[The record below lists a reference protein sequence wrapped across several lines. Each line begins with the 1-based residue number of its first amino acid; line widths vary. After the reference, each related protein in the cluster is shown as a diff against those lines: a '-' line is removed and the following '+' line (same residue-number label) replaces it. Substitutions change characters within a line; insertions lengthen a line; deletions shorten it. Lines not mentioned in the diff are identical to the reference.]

1 MSEKLLIAFF
11 YLLIISCDNKDAI
24 KPVTDLKDV
33 SDSSSYALGADLGE
47 NLKKQYVE
55 LDYDAFL
62 TGLRFGY
69 DKGNVPLLTKEERKD
84 AFQKLQA
91 SIRNKQQEQSK
102 GNLKLAEEFL
112 EKNKISDPDIKETPT
127 GLQYRVIREGS
138 GGSPTSMDQ
147 VQVHYEGRLLDDTIF
162 DSSYEKDEPAVF
174 RLNRV
179 IKGWTEGL
187 QLMTAGAEFE
197 FFIHPKLG
205 YGQRGNQNI
214 PPNSA
219 LIFKV
224 ELLKIFEKNMK

>member
-69 DKGNVPLLTKEERKD
+69 DKGNVPLLTKDERKD

-91 SIRNKQQEQSK
+91 SIRNKQQEQSNE
-102 GNLKLAEEFL
+102 NLKLAEEFL
-112 EKNKISDPDIKETPT
+112 EKNKISDSDIKETPT
-127 GLQYRVIREGS
+127 GLQYRVVREGTVDPLHLWTRSKCMMKCVYWMIPYLTVLMRKMNRLYS
-138 GGSPTSMDQ
+138 G
-147 VQVHYEGRLLDDTIF
+147 
-162 DSSYEKDEPAVF
+162 
-174 RLNRV
+174 
-179 IKGWTEGL
+179 
-187 QLMTAGAEFE
+187 
-197 FFIHPKLG
+197 
-205 YGQRGNQNI
+205 
-214 PPNSA
+214 
-219 LIFKV
+219 
-224 ELLKIFEKNMK
+224 

>member
-33 SDSSSYALGADLGE
+33 SDSSSYALGVDLGE

-69 DKGNVPLLTKEERKD
+69 DEGNVPLLTKDERKD

-102 GNLKLAEEFL
+102 ENLKLAEEFL

-127 GLQYRVIREGS
+127 GLQYRVVREGT
-138 GGSPTSMDQ
+138 GRSPTSMDQ
-147 VQVHYEGRLLDDTIF
+147 VQVHYEGRLLDDTVF

-187 QLMTAGAEFE
+187 QLMKAGAEFE